1 MSVENKVALRDELH
15 SSVEYFNNSDTEK
28 GLKLR
33 KTLFSKFFVSRFYTA
48 YNHARLSI
56 SIKSATEFLC

>member
-33 KTLFSKFFVSRFYTA
+33 KPLFSKFFVSRFYTA
-48 YNHARLSI
+48 
-56 SIKSATEFLC
+56 SAVICPY

>member
-1 MSVENKVALRDELH
+1 MPVENKIALRDKFH
-15 SSVEYFNNSDTEK
+15 SSVEYFNNSDAEK
-28 GLKLR
+28 GLKSR

-48 YNHARLSI
+48 SNHARLSI